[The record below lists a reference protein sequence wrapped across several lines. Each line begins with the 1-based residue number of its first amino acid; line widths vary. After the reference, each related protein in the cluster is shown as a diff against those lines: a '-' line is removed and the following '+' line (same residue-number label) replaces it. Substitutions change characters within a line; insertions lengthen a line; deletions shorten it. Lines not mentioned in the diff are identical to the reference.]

1 MVSSGGQETLEKVLK
16 ICYDEMICLKD
27 LNTITYFFWNLKPY
41 FLAIISGTCGREKAR
56 FFHRLLFQTVL
67 ER

>member
-1 MVSSGGQETLEKVLK
+1 MVLSGGQETLEKVIK
-16 ICYDEMICLKD
+16 ICYDMFFFLEFK
-27 LNTITYFFWNLKPY
+27 TI

>member
-1 MVSSGGQETLEKVLK
+1 MFK
-16 ICYDEMICLKD
+16 IPT
-27 LNTITYFFWNLKPY
+27 TITYFFWNLKPF

>member
-41 FLAIISGTCGREKAR
+41 FFGYNFRDLWTRKSKIFS
-56 FFHRLLFQTVL
+56 
-67 ER
+67 

>member
-1 MVSSGGQETLEKVLK
+1 MVLSGGQETLEKVIK
-16 ICYDEMICLKD
+16 ICYDMFKIPNKLLVTFFFLEFK
-27 LNTITYFFWNLKPY
+27 TI

>member
-1 MVSSGGQETLEKVLK
+1 MVLSGGQETLEKVIK
-16 ICYDEMICLKD
+16 ICYDEMICLKY
-27 LNTITYFFWNLKPY
+27 LTCITYFFWNLKPF